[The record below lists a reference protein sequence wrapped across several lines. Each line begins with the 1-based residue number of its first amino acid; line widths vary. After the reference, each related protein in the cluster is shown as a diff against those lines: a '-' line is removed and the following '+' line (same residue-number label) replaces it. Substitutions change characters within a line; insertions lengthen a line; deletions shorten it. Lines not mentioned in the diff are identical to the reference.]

1 MDSESKGKKPDF
13 GKDEEGKQALSKVAP
28 AANDEQHA
36 RLDEKVDAQSLKLAK
51 RTSSPGKVPRTIR
64 FTKDQILKIYRGLG
78 DFKSPLTNAAKYE
91 IEVESDQFLELI
103 MNAEPNVVLQTM
115 KELPPH
121 EAHLGNKGKIFS
133 SIIDNNINQT
143 KK

>member
-1 MDSESKGKKPDF
+1 M
-13 GKDEEGKQALSKVAP
+13 SKVAP
-28 AANDEQHA
+28 AANDEQRA
-36 RLDEKVDAQSLKLAK
+36 QVDEKAEAQSLKLAK
-51 RTSSPGKVPRTIR
+51 RTSSPGKIPKTIR

-78 DFKSPLTNAAKYE
+78 DFKSPLTNTSKYE
-91 IEVESDQFLELI
+91 IEAENNEFLELI
-103 MNAEPNVVLQTM
+103 MNSEPNVVLQTM